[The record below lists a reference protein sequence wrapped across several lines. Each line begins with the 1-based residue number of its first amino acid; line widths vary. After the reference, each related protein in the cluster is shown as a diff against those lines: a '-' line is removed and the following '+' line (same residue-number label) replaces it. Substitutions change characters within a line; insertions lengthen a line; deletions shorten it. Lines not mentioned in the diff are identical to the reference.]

1 MKRVRDEL
9 GFLKGN
15 IRVLIVS
22 YMFFGLISSLFS
34 PFRSLYIRELGATAL
49 IIGLM
54 DSVGNLILAFI
65 RIPGAYIAD
74 KYGRRKVIVLF
85 TFTAALSYSFYIFA
99 WNWQVI
105 LLAMIISSLSHIYQ
119 PALEAIEADSL
130 PSDKRGMGYT
140 LIWLLP
146 GLPAF
151 FGPLISGYFVETHG
165 LLDGM
170 RLVYIIVLFFAI
182 GVALVRWLFLKET
195 IETGDN
201 LGSKEFFSSFNESF
215 DSLREAWGAVG
226 RDVKIVTLV
235 FLLMSFEFPLF
246 VTYYSLYAFDVVG
259 VTGLEWGVITTIGTL
274 VMLLAGYPAGKLI
287 DSIGRKKSMI
297 IGYLISIPTLVAF
310 TFAGTYFQ
318 MMIVNILFQVA
329 TVFFFPALNALR
341 ADIIPQGL
349 RGRIL
354 GLMGTLRSLAMVP
367 AGALF
372 GFLYEVNMRYPYY
385 LGIVI
390 EVSTMI
396 IIFNY
401 ITEPEKTVHALAV

>member
-1 MKRVRDEL
+1 M
-9 GFLKGN
+9 
-15 IRVLIVS
+15 
-22 YMFFGLISSLFS
+22 
-34 PFRSLYIRELGATAL
+34 

-85 TFTAALSYSFYIFA
+85 TFTAALSYGFYIFA

-105 LLAMIISSLSHIYQ
+105 LLAMMISSLSHIYQ

-151 FGPLISGYFVETHG
+151 FGPIISGYIVETRG

-170 RLVYIIVLFFAI
+170 RLVYIIVLFFAV

-195 IETGDN
+195 IETGDT

-215 DSLREAWGAVG
+215 DSLREAWGVVG
-226 RDVKIVTLV
+226 RDVKVVTLV

-246 VTYYSLYAFDVVG
+246 MTYYSLYAFDVVG

-274 VMLLAGYPAGKLI
+274 VMLLAGYPAGKFI
-287 DSIGRKKSMI
+287 DSIGRKKSLI
-297 IGYLISIPTLVAF
+297 ISYLFSIPTLVAF
-310 TFAGTYFQ
+310 TFASGYLQMIIINIFFQIGT
-318 MMIVNILFQVA
+318 I
-329 TVFFFPALNALR
+329 FFFPAMNALR
-341 ADIIPQGL
+341 ADIIPQNL

-367 AGALF
+367 AGAIF
-372 GFLYEVNMRYPYY
+372 GLLYEVNMRYPYY

-390 EVSTMI
+390 EIFTVI
-396 IIFNY
+396 IILKY
-401 ITEPEKTVHALAV
+401 ITEPE

>member
-1 MKRVRDEL
+1 MQRIREEL
-9 GFLKGN
+9 VFLKGN

-22 YMFFGLISSLFS
+22 YMFFGLISSMFS
-34 PFRSLYIRELGATAL
+34 PFRSLYIRELGATAV

-54 DSVGNLILAFI
+54 ESVGNLILAFI

-74 KYGRRKVIVLF
+74 QYGRRKVIVLF
-85 TFTAALSYSFYIFA
+85 TFTAVLSYGFYIFA

-130 PSDKRGMGYT
+130 PTEKRGMGYT

-146 GLPAF
+146 GIPAF
-151 FGPLISGYFVETHG
+151 FGPIISGYLVETRG

-170 RLVYIIVLFFAI
+170 RIVYMIVLFFAI

-195 IETGDN
+195 IETVDT
-201 LGSKEFFSSFNESF
+201 LGSRELLSSFRESF
-215 DSLREAWGAVG
+215 GALGEAWGSVG
-226 RDVKIVTLV
+226 RDVKVVTLV

-246 VTYYSLYAFDVVG
+246 MTYYSLYAFDVVG
-259 VTGLEWGVITTIGTL
+259 VTGLEWGVITTIGTV
-274 VMLLAGYPAGKLI
+274 VMLLAGYPTGKII

-310 TFAGTYFQ
+310 TAAKGYTQ
-318 MMIVNILFQVA
+318 MTIINILFQLS
-329 TVFFFPALNALR
+329 TVFFFPAINALR
-341 ADIIPQGL
+341 ADLIPQEL
-349 RGRIL
+349 RGRIM

-372 GFLYEVNMRYPYY
+372 GLLYEYNSRYPYY
-385 LGIVI
+385 FGIFI
-390 EVSTMI
+390 ELCTVLI
-396 IIFNY
+396 IIRF
-401 ITEPEKTVHALAV
+401 ITEPLKNG

>member
-1 MKRVRDEL
+1 MKRVREEL

-22 YMFFGLISSLFS
+22 YMLFGLTSSLFS
-34 PFRSLYIRELGATAL
+34 PFRSLYIRELGATAF

-54 DSVGNLILAFI
+54 ESVGNLILAFI

-74 KYGRRKVIVLF
+74 RYGRRKVIVLF
-85 TFTAALSYSFYIFA
+85 TFVAAFSYSFYIFA

-130 PSDKRGMGYT
+130 PSEKRGIGYT

-146 GLPAF
+146 GIPAF
-151 FGPLISGYFVETHG
+151 IGPIISGYFVETRG

-170 RLVYIIVLFFAI
+170 RLVYIIVLFLVI

-195 IETGDN
+195 IETEGT
-201 LGSKEFFSSFNESF
+201 LGSRELLSSFNESF
-215 DSLREAWGAVG
+215 DALREAWGAVG
-226 RDVKIVTLV
+226 RDVKVVTLL
-235 FLLMSFEFPLF
+235 FLLISFEFPLF
-246 VTYYSLYAFDVVG
+246 MTYYSLYAFDVVG
-259 VTGLEWGVITTIGTL
+259 VTGMEWGVITTIGTV

-287 DSIGRKKSMI
+287 DSIGRKKSLV
-297 IGYLISIPTLVAF
+297 IGYLISIPTLLAF
-310 TFAGTYFQ
+310 TFAKGYIQMTIINIFFQ
-318 MMIVNILFQVA
+318 LS

-341 ADIIPQGL
+341 ADIIPKEL
-349 RGRIL
+349 RGRIM

-367 AGALF
+367 AGAVF
-372 GFLYEVNMRYPYY
+372 GLLYEVNMRYPYY
-385 LGIVI
+385 LGIFI
-390 EVSTMI
+390 EVSTVLI
-396 IIFNY
+396 ILKY
-401 ITEPEKTVHALAV
+401 VAEPASVKNDS